1 MLAFF
6 CSCLLLYSIF
16 SCGHCVH
23 NYYQSSIQVAE
34 EKQMRHLER
43 LKSPEPAKSTC
54 SAAHKQDQHAP
65 KQTVRHVVKGR
76 PKLIR
81 DGIPATVC
89 PSDFKPDVPNDSD
102 SDVGKSVSE
111 LKRMFSKWGKS

>member
-1 MLAFF
+1 M
-6 CSCLLLYSIF
+6 
-16 SCGHCVH
+16 
-23 NYYQSSIQVAE
+23 
-34 EKQMRHLER
+34 KHLER
-43 LKSPEPAKSTC
+43 LKNPEPAKSTC

-89 PSDFKPDVPNDSD
+89 PSDFKPDAPNDDD